1 MSLKILFL
9 CGHNS
14 GRSIAAEAICKK
26 IRPELKASSAG
37 TKPGKRINPEVKKS
51 LQKKDFSV
59 VGLFPKSIDDVGG
72 LSKWNKVITMGCME
86 RNCPVIPEG
95 IEHEDWNL
103 PDPATNTESID
114 KTIQILITKIKKIN

>member
-51 LQKKDFSV
+51 LQKKGFSAI
-59 VGLFPKSIDDVGG
+59 GSFPKSIDEDHELLNGNIIDSENFI
-72 LSKWNKVITMGCME
+72 LSFFAV
-86 RNCPVIPEG
+86 
-95 IEHEDWNL
+95 H
-103 PDPATNTESID
+103 
-114 KTIQILITKIKKIN
+114 